1 LRPSLITL
9 SFPGDT
15 AVALLK
21 EGADFT
27 LKTNAE
33 ELAMDL
39 APDKEVRINLKHDQ
53 HKFLTTLVFPYNTK
67 TSHLTLCQQV
77 RRYILQG
84 AEREGI
90 ELSG

>member
-1 LRPSLITL
+1 MLPS
-9 SFPGDT
+9 PGDT

-39 APDKEVRINLKHDQ
+39 APDKEVRINPKHNQ
-53 HKFLTTLVFPYNTK
+53 HKLLAVLVFPYKTK
-67 TSHLTLCQQV
+67 IPHLTLCLQV